1 MSFFKELH
9 YLFEWLEE
17 HELTVG
23 ALSMWLV
30 LMVFNNDCAL
40 PTVSGEW
47 LWRVT
52 FSVANRRIMDL
63 LHCSERQLIRYRC
76 ELIECGRI
84 RYQKGTGGKAGVY
97 TLVPLRPNV
106 IARKLPHCLSDK
118 TTLVYDYEGMEERM
132 LMQK

>member
-30 LMVFNNDCAL
+30 LMVFNNDCVL

-47 LWRVT
+47 LWRVM
-52 FSVANRRIMDL
+52 FSVANRRIDL
-63 LHCSERQLIRYRC
+63 H
-76 ELIECGRI
+76 
-84 RYQKGTGGKAGVY
+84 GGALCIHFFPG
-97 TLVPLRPNV
+97 
-106 IARKLPHCLSDK
+106 D
-118 TTLVYDYEGMEERM
+118 G
-132 LMQK
+132 